1 MTKLRIKEIR
11 KARGMTQS
19 DLAKMVGVDQ
29 SAVAQW
35 EAGKSGPHRNKLS
48 KLAQA
53 LGCSIDDLLRE
64 EYGGE
69 NNDTAKD

>member
-1 MTKLRIKEIR
+1 MRIRELRKE
-11 KARGMTQS
+11 RGMTQKE
-19 DLAKMVGVDQ
+19 LAETVGVDQ

-53 LGCSIDDLLRE
+53 LGCTVDDLLK
-64 EYGGE
+64 G
-69 NNDTAKD
+69 DDS